1 MSRCLGLVFA
11 VAASLA
17 VVLPGCG
24 GGQREWEVTV
34 ENQGKVPCS
43 FFVTLGADGSSKA
56 NVDDVAKGKPVVLIA
71 GSGDTIVHTIK
82 VVCGTDEQVL
92 TPDAKLLSGKRYA
105 IVVNPDGKVATSV
118 LDK

>member
-11 VAASLA
+11 VAVLLA

-24 GGQREWEVTV
+24 SGQREWEITV

-56 NVDDVAKGKPVVLIA
+56 NLDGVAKGKPVVLIA

-82 VVCGTDEQVL
+82 VVCGSEQQTL
-92 TPDAKLLSGKRYA
+92 MPDAKLASGKRYA
-105 IVVNPDGKVATSV
+105 IVVNMDGKVTTSV
-118 LDK
+118 SGK